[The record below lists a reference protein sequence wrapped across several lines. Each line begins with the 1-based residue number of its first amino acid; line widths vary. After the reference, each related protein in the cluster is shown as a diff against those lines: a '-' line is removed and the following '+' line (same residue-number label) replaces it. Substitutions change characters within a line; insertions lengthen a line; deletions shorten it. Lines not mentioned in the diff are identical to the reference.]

1 MCKPFPLKWPC
12 NSKSAILCLWLP
24 SVWSALYLGRL
35 RSERKAKNW
44 TQRTAVEE
52 AKTRDGSVGRIQGN
66 SRLLERGSGRR
77 EQRGREAPPPPSL
90 LHTAACACCQVPA
103 EAVHVTSL
111 TALLENRTNV
121 YVLKAT
127 NVCIERME
135 KAHDTYSPNSSCPWK
150 GRKGPVNFGVTW
162 PDGSPL
168 PCAVGVYKG

>member
-1 MCKPFPLKWPC
+1 MGVQGEFK
-12 NSKSAILCLWLP
+12 AILDCWREEVGEENREGEKRHHHHP
-24 SVWSALYLGRL
+24 CYTQL
-35 RSERKAKNW
+35 R
-44 TQRTAVEE
+44 V
-52 AKTRDGSVGRIQGN
+52 
-66 SRLLERGSGRR
+66 L
-77 EQRGREAPPPPSL
+77 
-90 LHTAACACCQVPA
+90 AACQVPA